1 VDDGNGC
8 IIVARADTR
17 TIGFAC
23 AWIERDSDPLVRDDA
38 REHGY
43 VSNIFVDQDWRRKG
57 VASLLMDELEAKMR
71 SRGCSRIRI
80 SSKAANQIAVACYT
94 ARGYQP
100 YQIVFAKQLE
110 DGM

>member
-1 VDDGNGC
+1 
-8 IIVARADTR
+8 
-17 TIGFAC
+17 
-23 AWIERDSDPLVRDDA
+23 
-38 REHGY
+38 
-43 VSNIFVDQDWRRKG
+43 
-57 VASLLMDELEAKMR
+57 MDELEAKMR

-100 YQIVFAKQLE
+100 FRIVFAKQLE